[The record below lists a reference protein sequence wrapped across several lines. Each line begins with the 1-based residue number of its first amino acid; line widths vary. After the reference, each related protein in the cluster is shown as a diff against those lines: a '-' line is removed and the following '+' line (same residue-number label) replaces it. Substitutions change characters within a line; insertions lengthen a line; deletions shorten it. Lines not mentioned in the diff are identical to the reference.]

1 MDGLGSSAL
10 NIDTLSCT
18 ALPGKVSEIGAEKKI
33 LSEELSQIRNDIR
46 TLNRKKS
53 ALDIPLESIKK
64 EQERLDAFEKTF
76 FKNTQY
82 KSIQDLRAKI
92 EIVRQ
97 TLDSVN
103 KERRSPNNSFVKQ
116 RLLNRQIRVIRRE
129 QVKQR
134 RIEKD
139 YTLALAKENQG

>member
-1 MDGLGSSAL
+1 M
-10 NIDTLSCT
+10 
-18 ALPGKVSEIGAEKKI
+18 PGKVSEIGAEKKI

-46 TLNRKKS
+46 TLNRKKT

-92 EIVRQ
+92 EITQQ
-97 TLDSVN
+97 TFNSVS
-103 KERRSPNNSFVKQ
+103 KERMSPTNSFVRN
-116 RLLNRQIRVIRRE
+116 RLLSRHIRVIRRE
-129 QVKQR
+129 RVKQK

>member
-1 MDGLGSSAL
+1 MGSSAL

-33 LSEELSQIRNDIR
+33 LSEEFSQIRNDIR

-53 ALDIPLESIKK
+53 ELDIPLESIKK
-64 EQERLDAFEKTF
+64 EQERLDAFEKAF

-92 EIVRQ
+92 EITRQ
-97 TLDSVN
+97 ALDSVN
-103 KERRSPNNSFVKQ
+103 KQRRSSNNSFV
-116 RLLNRQIRVIRRE
+116 
-129 QVKQR
+129 
-134 RIEKD
+134 
-139 YTLALAKENQG
+139 